1 MTDSTLPAAALQ
13 RLPSGI
19 PGLDTILG
27 GGFFRGGS
35 YLLTGL
41 AGNGKT
47 ILANQ
52 VCFQH
57 VAAGERVVYLT
68 MLAETHDRMLA
79 HLRPLSFFDA
89 AAVGATLLY
98 FSGFSVLQA
107 EGLKGLMELVR
118 RAVRDH
124 QATLLVIDGLGSVA
138 PFAESP
144 LAFNQFIYQLRA
156 YLDVAGCTSLFTA
169 NTAEHLSPV
178 AATVV
183 DGIIELHFTHVGMRV
198 VRELEVRKFRGSDQL
213 LGRHHFVITDA
224 GIIVYPRTEALLAVP
239 SAVATEQQA
248 RLSTGVTDLDA
259 MLGGGLL
266 AGSTTLLLG
275 PSGSGKSILGLT
287 VLAAGAQTDEP
298 GLYFGFFETPPRL
311 IGKGDQIG
319 LDLGTKVQ
327 DGRITFVWQPP
338 LERSLDELADRLLTV
353 VRQRGVR
360 RLFIDGLNGFETAA
374 AYPERVGVVFTALS
388 NELRARDVTT
398 IVSLETSDLFSSA
411 ISVPIRDISAGVEN
425 ILLLRYVELDAQL
438 RRLISIMKVRESGYD
453 SAIREFNIGGQGI
466 TVAATFASA
475 QAILTGHARPGAAA
489 SPPAAAAQRTRKG
502 GR

>member
-1 MTDSTLPAAALQ
+1 MIDSTQPATPLQ

-19 PGLDTILG
+19 PGLDAILS

-57 VAAGERVVYLT
+57 VAAGGRVVYLT

-89 AAVGATLLY
+89 AAVGTTLLY

-107 EGLKGLMELVR
+107 EGLKGLLELVR

-124 QATLLVIDGLGSVA
+124 QATLLVIDGLSSVE
-138 PFAESP
+138 PFAESRT
-144 LAFNQFIYQLRA
+144 AFNQFIYQLRA
-156 YLDVAGCTSLFTA
+156 YLDVVGCTSVFTA

-224 GIIVYPRTEALLAVP
+224 GIIVYPRTEALLAMP
-239 SAVATEQQA
+239 SAITTEQE
-248 RLSTGVTDLDA
+248 RLSTGVSDLDA

-287 VLAAGAQTDEP
+287 VLAAGAGADEP

-311 IGKGDQIG
+311 IGKGDKVG

-338 LERSLDELADRLLTV
+338 LERTLDELADRLLTV

-374 AYPERVGVVFTALS
+374 AYPERVGPVFTALS
-388 NELRARDVTT
+388 NELRARGDDDRVAGN
-398 IVSLETSDLFSSA
+398 VGSLQQ
-411 ISVPIRDISAGVEN
+411 RDPRAHQ
-425 ILLLRYVELDAQL
+425 RHL
-438 RRLISIMKVRESGYD
+438 RRCREHSP
-453 SAIREFNIGGQGI
+453 
-466 TVAATFASA
+466 VA
-475 QAILTGHARPGAAA
+475 LR
-489 SPPAAAAQRTRKG
+489 
-502 GR
+502 